1 MIEGNGVLPVAIL
14 PWGMVNAFIVYSER
28 ACILVDAGLPD
39 SLPLFERSL
48 GALGRTLRDV
58 KLIVV
63 THGHVD
69 HAGCAAAL
77 RERSSAPIVA
87 HEREVPFLTGQ
98 RQMTLCPTRLFGELF
113 LKTGA
118 PRQPYQRFNPDIAV
132 QGNDGLALE
141 PYGIE
146 GRIVS
151 TPGHTPGSISVTL
164 SQGTAL
170 VGDLVASGI
179 LLGGVAFKNS
189 PMRPPFEESP
199 LEVAEQLE
207 RLLLDGNEK
216 FFLGHGGP
224 LGAAEVSRHV
234 TKLRKL
240 NLAMSSE

>member
-14 PWGMVNAFIVYSER
+14 PWGMVNAFILYSEQG
-28 ACILVDAGLPD
+28 CILVDAGLPD
-39 SLPLFERSL
+39 SLPQFERSL
-48 GALGRTLRDV
+48 ATLGRRWSDV

-69 HAGCAAAL
+69 HAGCAVAL
-77 RERSSAPIVA
+77 REQSGAPIVA

-98 RQMTLCPTRLFGELF
+98 RQMTLCPTRLFGKLF

-118 PRQPYQRFNPDIAV
+118 PRKPYRRFSPDIIV
-132 QGNDGLALE
+132 QGDGDLALK

-164 SQGTAL
+164 NQGRAL
-170 VGDLVASGI
+170 VGDLVASGMS
-179 LLGGVAFKNS
+179 LGGVAFKNS
-189 PMRPPFEESP
+189 PLRPPFEEDP
-199 LEVAEQLE
+199 REVAQQLE
-207 RLLLDGNEK
+207 RLLQDGTEQ

-224 LGAAEVSRHV
+224 LDALEVSRHV
-234 TKLRKL
+234 TKLRELELSKR
-240 NLAMSSE
+240 S